1 MPTTRKP
8 LPCTTPPS
16 TGFVDRY
23 IEPTGRNTP
32 DEIRRVRD
40 LISRQPDTDHLA
52 QILGIPLNQ

>member
-8 LPCTTPPS
+8 LPSTTPPS

-32 DEIRRVRD
+32 DEIRRVQELIEKEPDAHD
-40 LISRQPDTDHLA
+40 LA
-52 QILGIPLNQ
+52 AILGIPLNQ